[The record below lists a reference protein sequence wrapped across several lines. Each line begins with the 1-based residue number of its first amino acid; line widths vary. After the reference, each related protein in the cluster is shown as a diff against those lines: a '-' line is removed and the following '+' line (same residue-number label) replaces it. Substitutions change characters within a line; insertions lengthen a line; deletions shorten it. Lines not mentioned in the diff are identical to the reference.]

1 MNAINSWGCRPGT
14 RRVFLLAGLS
24 AVGASAFGGSFED
37 FFRAISR
44 DDVRAIDRLVARGFD
59 INTRDERDIPPLI
72 LALQLDSIKVA
83 NYLVAHADTE
93 VRDVNAAGEN
103 ALMIAALRGQI
114 QMVDAILERHVP
126 VNQPGWT
133 PLHYAATHNGVA
145 AALLVQRF
153 LDRHAYIDAE
163 SPNGTTP
170 LMMAARYGTEE
181 SVRVLLNADADAS
194 LKNQMGLTALD
205 FAQLGARPGNVKLL
219 TR

>member
-1 MNAINSWGCRPGT
+1 
-14 RRVFLLAGLS
+14 
-24 AVGASAFGGSFED
+24 
-37 FFRAISR
+37 
-44 DDVRAIDRLVARGFD
+44 
-59 INTRDERDIPPLI
+59 

-114 QMVDAILERHVP
+114 QMVDAILERYVP